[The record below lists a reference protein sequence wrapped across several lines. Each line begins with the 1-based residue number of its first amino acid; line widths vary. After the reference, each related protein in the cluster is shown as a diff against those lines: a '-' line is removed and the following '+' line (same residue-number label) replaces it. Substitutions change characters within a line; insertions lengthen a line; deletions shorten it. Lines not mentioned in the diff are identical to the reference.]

1 MTMLKT
7 SLVSAAAAIVVLAG
21 CANDSGTSGMPGEHG
36 SASASASLATSAFN
50 ATDIMFMQTMLPHHD
65 QAVSMSDLL
74 LDKRGV
80 HPEVAALARQMRHA
94 QRSEIK
100 TMNGW
105 FEAIGRPEPEVEKGG
120 PHHGGLDGM
129 MTENEMQTLDM
140 ANAGDG
146 QRLFLEGM
154 IKHHVG
160 AIEMA
165 QKEVTDGQHPGLVEL
180 AKHIAENQQQE
191 IKAMTG
197 MLSKI

>member
-1 MTMLKT
+1 
-7 SLVSAAAAIVVLAG
+7 
-21 CANDSGTSGMPGEHG
+21 
-36 SASASASLATSAFN
+36 
-50 ATDIMFMQTMLPHHD
+50 
-65 QAVSMSDLL
+65 
-74 LDKRGV
+74 
-80 HPEVAALARQMRHA
+80 
-94 QRSEIK
+94 
-100 TMNGW
+100 
-105 FEAIGRPEPEVEKGG
+105 
-120 PHHGGLDGM
+120 
-129 MTENEMQTLDM
+129 M

-197 MLSKI
+197 LLSKI

>member
-1 MTMLKT
+1 MLKT
-7 SLVSAAAAIVVLAG
+7 SLIPAAAAIVALVG
-21 CANDSGTSGMPGEHG
+21 CANDSATSGMPTEHG
-36 SASASASLATSAFN
+36 SASASASPSTSAFN
-50 ATDIMFMQTMLPHHD
+50 DTDIMFVQTMLPHHD

-80 HPEVAALARQMRHA
+80 HPEVAALARQIRDA
-94 QRSEIK
+94 QQTEIE

-105 FEAIGRPEPEVEKGG
+105 FEAMGHPQVEEG

-129 MTENEMQTLDM
+129 LTENEMQQLDQ
-140 ANAGDG
+140 ANASDG

-154 IKHHVG
+154 IKHHSG

-165 QKEVTDGQHPGLVEL
+165 QKEITSGKHPGPVDL

-191 IKAMTG
+191 IEVMTD
-197 MLSKI
+197 LLTKI